1 MISCLRSCA
10 VERPAVPTF
19 SRDAFEAQL
28 RRSATAYIERFH
40 RRGRPV
46 LISIVIL
53 RSVLFVRRRTYGF
66 GGGGYLPGAP
76 SLRERSLRRRVGTL
90 SSRAEQSRDLLFRHS
105 AGSLRSPAP
114 EERHSLHRALSPQR
128 TPGSYFNCHPEE
140 RVVCATKDLWIW
152 RRRLRAGCPILAGA
166 LFATWEPCHLERS
179 MISCLRS
186 CAVERLAVPT
196 FCRDAFEAPLRRS
209 ATA

>member
-1 MISCLRSCA
+1 MRVTRTCPRK
-10 VERPAVPTF
+10 
-19 SRDAFEAQL
+19 
-28 RRSATAYIERFH
+28 
-40 RRGRPV
+40 
-46 LISIVIL
+46 
-53 RSVLFVRRRTYGF
+53 VRRVPHPHGSP
-66 GGGGYLPGAP
+66 LCD
-76 SLRERSLRRRVGTL
+76 VGTL
-90 SSRAEQSRDLLFRHS
+90 SSRAEHDLVSEIMRSRETCCSDIQQGR
-105 AGSLRSPAP
+105 LRSPAP